1 MAHNNIFLVY
11 CPRGQHDDLLQSL
24 VIALMCV
31 CVLGGGGGGAGGK
44 YIAIN
49 TVLSCLWFGFW
60 VLIFHHSF
68 KLLFY
73 S

>member
-1 MAHNNIFLVY
+1 MAHNYIFLVY

-31 CVLGGGGGGAGGK
+31 CVGGGGGGGVK
-44 YIAIN
+44 YSAIN
-49 TVLSCLWFGFW
+49 TVLSCLWFGFL

-73 S
+73 I

>member
-24 VIALMCV
+24 VIALVYVCV
-31 CVLGGGGGGAGGK
+31 CVCGGGGGGK
-44 YIAIN
+44 YSAIN
-49 TVLSCLWFGFW
+49 TVLSCLWLVFL

-73 S
+73 I

>member
-1 MAHNNIFLVY
+1 
-11 CPRGQHDDLLQSL
+11 
-24 VIALMCV
+24 MCV
-31 CVLGGGGGGAGGK
+31 GGGGGGAGGK